1 MLRLSSYSILSER
14 LPGGA
19 YALLNGCT
27 GTVDV
32 ISDDL
37 AAIIQDALSRNECD
51 PHPHHPSTQRYKH
64 DVWVPTE
71 RIPEPVLEH
80 LLEQGHLT
88 RVGHEVERAH
98 VARIAGLMHEV
109 AEMTPHFLV
118 VPNLDCNYRCTYCF
132 ERPLQIKLNS
142 RTAEISYPKGNVVM
156 RPEHVEA
163 FYRAIEQV
171 RTAVKTRAIW
181 KELVALG
188 RLDPDRVANTMITF
202 YGGEPL
208 DKANKDI
215 VFRIVEEG
223 FAHGFNFAAI
233 TNGHDL
239 EHFLP
244 VLGERRISQIQIS
257 IDGPKRL
264 HDKSRIARNRESSFD
279 KIVQNVNAVLAQG
292 GVEVQLR
299 CHIDPKNNEA
309 FGELMAEFRA
319 QGWLDHPSVVI
330 YATNYHVKDKE
341 GHVTQGI
348 DYEDVL
354 RLWNGATAR
363 HDNVHVSGIAVHA
376 DRALASAL
384 KTGGLAQLKGTYCG
398 ANSGL
403 YIFAAD
409 GYVYSCWESVGKE
422 CSRIGHFTTDAG
434 LVLDERMTEKW
445 FKRSVAKIPECLDCC
460 YALVCGGG
468 CAQYAEYNTG
478 TLDKPYC
485 DQFEVVFPT
494 ALANTVADHR
504 SEAEAR
510 SPGADADTVGA
521 SIVAQPVFIT

>member
-14 LPGGA
+14 LPGGG

-27 GTVDV
+27 GAVDT
-32 ISDDL
+32 ISDAL
-37 AAIIQDALSRNECD
+37 AAILQEALSRNDCN
-51 PHPHHPSTQRYKH
+51 PHPQHPSAQRYKH
-64 DVWVPTE
+64 DVWVQTE
-71 RIPEPVLEH
+71 RIPEAVLDH
-80 LLEQGHLT
+80 LLDQGHLT

-98 VARIAGLMHEV
+98 VARVAELLHEV
-109 AEMTPHFLV
+109 AEITPHFLI
-118 VPNLDCNYRCTYCF
+118 VPNLDCNYRGTYCF
-132 ERPLQIKLNS
+132 ERPMQIKLKS
-142 RTAEISYPKGNVVM
+142 PAAEISYARGNVVM
-156 RPEHVEA
+156 RPEHVDA
-163 FYRAIEQV
+163 VFRAIEQV
-171 RTAVKTRAIW
+171 RAATKTRAIW
-181 KELVALG
+181 KDLAAVG
-188 RLDPDRVANTMITF
+188 RLDPDGVMGTLITL

-208 DKANKDI
+208 DKMNKET

-223 FAHGFNFAAI
+223 VARGFDFAAI

-244 VLGERRISQIQIS
+244 VLGEGRVSQIQIS
-257 IDGPKRL
+257 IDGPRRL

-279 KIVQNVNAVLAQG
+279 KIVQNVNLVLAQG

-299 CHIDPKNNEA
+299 CHIDPKNNDA
-309 FGELMAEFRA
+309 FGELMAEFGA

-330 YATNYHVKDKE
+330 YATNYHVKDKD

-354 RLWNGATAR
+354 RLWNAATAR
-363 HDNVHVSGIAVHA
+363 HANVHVSGVAVHA
-376 DRALASAL
+376 DRALGPVL
-384 KTGGLAQLKGTYCG
+384 KSGGPARLKGTYCG
-398 ANSGL
+398 ANAGL

-409 GYVYSCWESVGKE
+409 GHVYSCWESVGKE
-422 CSRIGHFTTDAG
+422 CSRIGHFTTEAG

-468 CAQYAEYNTG
+468 CAQYAEYNHG

-485 DQFEVVFPT
+485 DQFEVVFPS
-494 ALANTVADHR
+494 ALANTVAESR
-504 SEAEAR
+504 RE
-510 SPGADADTVGA
+510 GADPAPGGGVGDA
-521 SIVAQPVFIT
+521 SPSIVAQPVLAT